1 MANKH
6 FEFADFVNEFA
17 VTFTAHMPAAGSYN
31 STGQWVAG
39 QTTPKSMQ
47 GIILPLNND
56 DLQFVENGVYAE
68 NARKIYTVEPLTKGQ
83 KIEYKGQTYTIKE
96 ERPYS
101 DYADVYI
108 YYAEGV
114 SK

>member
-17 VTFTAHMPAAGSYN
+17 VTFTAYEQTEGQYN
-31 STGQWVAG
+31 SSGKWIEAG
-39 QTTPKSMQ
+39 ETPKSMV

-56 DLQFVENGVYAE
+56 DLKFVSNGVYTE
-68 NARKIYTVEPLTKGQ
+68 KARKIYTTDPLQIGQ
-83 KIEYKGQTYTIKE
+83 RIEYKAQSFTIKQ

-114 SK
+114 GK